1 MLKDSGGKGLPKR
14 TFKDRLTLGK
24 GADQIDLY
32 YFGRGHTNGDA
43 FVVFPSLRVMHTGD
57 MFARKG
63 LPFIDTN
70 NGGSGVEYPNTLSKV
85 HGGVKNVDTVI
96 TGHSTQMT
104 MNDVREYSEFLRDF
118 VTAVQTGKKS
128 GQTVDQIAE
137 SWKIDA
143 EVRGLCGA
151 GAGAGQDQRAGGVR
165 RNKVGEQD
173 WRRGAVSSQPAR
185 GSMEMENG
193 ATVIWRIP
201 AG

>member
-1 MLKDSGGKGLPKR
+1 MSAFLPWRQPQAYVLGGKPGNPSVLKDSGGKGLPKR
-14 TFKDRLTLGK
+14 TFKDRLSLGK
-24 GADQIDLY
+24 GDDQIDLY

-63 LPFIDTN
+63 LPFI
-70 NGGSGVEYPNTLSKV
+70 SKV
-85 HGGVKNVDTVI
+85 HGGVKNVDIVI

-128 GQTVDQIAE
+128 GQTVDQIAA

-143 EVRGLCGA
+143 KYA
-151 GAGAGQDQRAGGVR
+151 GYAAPEPAQIKTNVQ
-165 RNKVGEQD
+165 
-173 WRRGAVSSQPAR
+173 AVFD
-185 GSMEMENG
+185 E
-193 ATVIWRIP
+193 TK
-201 AG
+201 